1 MRFLWAS
8 AIMTLRKAHHER
20 LRLGLASQTNF
31 MTEPDPKTT
40 LREFREA
47 AIEVLRPSSRQ
58 TIEEHCTQA
67 VLVCLQ
73 SDEHQGDNAFYPLV

>member
-1 MRFLWAS
+1 
-8 AIMTLRKAHHER
+8 MTVRKAHHAR

-58 TIEEHCTQA
+58 TVEEYCTQA
-67 VLVCLQ
+67 ALVWLQ
-73 SDEHQGDNAFYPLV
+73 SDKHQGDSAFNPLV